1 MAEKSDT
8 DGEQEDIV
16 PISGRHVVMTP
27 TGVTFVLNEEDQR
40 QARRCLERSGE
51 IRINFGEVTVSSL
64 SEIRRLERFADK
76 PDGGVGP
83 ID

>member
-1 MAEKSDT
+1 MAEKSD
-8 DGEQEDIV
+8 DNELEEIV
-16 PISGRHVVMTP
+16 PIQGRHIVMTP

-40 QARRCLERSGE
+40 HARRCLERSGE
-51 IRINFGEVTVSSL
+51 IRINFGEVRVSSL
-64 SEIRRLERFADK
+64 SEIRRLEHFAGT

>member
-1 MAEKSDT
+1 MEDEPREDEDT
-8 DGEQEDIV
+8 VV
-16 PISGRHVVMTP
+16 PIRERHVVMTP

-40 QARRCLERSGE
+40 QARRCLERTGN
-51 IRINFGEVTVSSL
+51 ITINFGEVTVSSL
-64 SEIRRLERFADK
+64 SEIRRLERIADG